1 MPIEIVLPA
10 LSAGMTD
17 AVIARWLKAEG
28 DIVAKGE
35 LIAEIETDK
44 ATMEIEAVCDGRIG
58 KLLVKNGARAEV
70 NQIIAVLLGEREDA
84 AAIALPRRGPAT
96 PPATAKPAE
105 TEPATAAALESVAD
119 TSTTKLDAGARRK
132 ASPLARRLAT
142 AQGISLDRISG
153 SGPRGRIV
161 SIDIE
166 RAATSAATRLQAA
179 SEAREI
185 PPAPPQPSNGIQ
197 VGIGEYESIPHSS
210 MRRTIARRLVEA
222 KTTVPH
228 FYLNLDCDID
238 ALLALRSRI
247 NETREAVER
256 ISVNDFVIRAA
267 AVALR
272 KVPDANAIWTDQAM
286 LRLSEVDISVAVATD
301 GGLITPIIR
310 KADEKSLGTISAE
323 MKSLAARARESR
335 LKPEEFQGGG
345 FSISN
350 LGMYGIKSFSA
361 IVNPPQGAILAVG
374 AGDRR
379 PVERNGEL
387 AFATLMTLTLS
398 IDHRAVDG
406 ALGARLLGAIKS
418 AIEEPMSLLV

>member
-28 DIVAKGE
+28 DIVVKGE

-84 AAIALPRRGPAT
+84 AAIALPRTGPAT
-96 PPATAKPAE
+96 SPATAKPAE
-105 TEPATAAALESVAD
+105 TEPATVAAPESVGD

-132 ASPLARRLAT
+132 ASPLARRLAA

-179 SEAREI
+179 QEASEI

-256 ISVNDFVIRAA
+256 ISVNDFVIKAA

-286 LRLSEVDISVAVATD
+286 LRLSDIDISVAVATD

-310 KADEKSLGTISAE
+310 KADEKSLGRISAE
-323 MKSLAARARESR
+323 MKSLASRARESR

-374 AGDRR
+374 AGERR

-406 ALGARLLGAIKS
+406 ALGARLLGAIKA

>member
-310 KADEKSLGTISAE
+310 KADEKSLGRISAE